1 MLQKTIA
8 VIRVVTLDNAMERNK
23 HALIL
28 KRHYPQFNFVTF
40 TIPDQKEGVHDFKSH
55 QKSIPKII
63 KLVEQIKNEVDAVLI
78 SCAADPA
85 VAELEQFLDIP
96 VCGTGASSARF
107 ALNLTDKVAVVG
119 MGKFKIDEI
128 VGILGDNLVDYQLL
142 KNAKTTNQLNT
153 PKGKIELIKAVKNIH
168 KQASAVIL
176 ACTGMSSMEITDHL
190 EKSFELPV
198 IDPLVT
204 GALFLKK
211 ELRAAEAKE
220 FREEKT

>member
-8 VIRVVTLDNAMERNK
+8 VIRVVTLDNAMDRNK

-40 TIPDQKEGVHDFKSH
+40 TIPDQPEGVHDFKSH

-63 KLVEQIKNEVDAVLI
+63 KLVEQIKDVVDAVLI

-85 VAELEQFLDIP
+85 VTELEQLLDIP
-96 VCGTGASSARF
+96 VCGTGASSAHYARSL
-107 ALNLTDKVAVVG
+107 ADQIAVVG
-119 MGKFKIDEI
+119 MGEFKIKEI
-128 VGILGDNLVDYQLL
+128 IEVLGDNLIDYQLL
-142 KNAKTTNQLNT
+142 NNIKTTQQLNT
-153 PKGKIELIKAVKNIH
+153 PKGKIELINAVKNIH

-176 ACTGMSSMEITDHL
+176 ACTGMSTMEIADHL
-190 EKSFELPV
+190 AKSFELPV

-220 FREEKT
+220 LREEKI